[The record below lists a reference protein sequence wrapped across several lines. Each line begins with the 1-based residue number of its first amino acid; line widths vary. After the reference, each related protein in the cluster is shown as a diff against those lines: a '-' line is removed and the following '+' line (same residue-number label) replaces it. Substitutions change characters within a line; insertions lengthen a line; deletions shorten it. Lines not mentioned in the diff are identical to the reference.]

1 MNKRT
6 TLGAGLGVLA
16 MLAAGCGND
25 SGGTGASGA
34 EDSGD
39 SSAGA
44 VKVAFVTKFPVSFFT
59 AMSDAAK
66 AYEDAHDDEVDISYF
81 ECKTPTD
88 VACQTAQIEDA
99 VAQGFEA
106 LVITPMGPEVVPAL
120 DAAADSGVK
129 VILVDNDMAE
139 FTKETAVAATDN
151 VKGGEM
157 AGEYLA
163 TVLEAG
169 DTIGL
174 MEGVRG
180 VPALDARIAGVQSA
194 MEELG
199 VEVVLGGAETKCDA
213 AQGATV
219 AEDLLTREPNLTAL
233 YSACDDPALA
243 AIKVAQQK
251 GKDLLIMGYD
261 GLPDAAKAIQ
271 GGDMNATIAQFPGKM
286 AELGVDA
293 AVNSVNGES
302 VEAFIDTGTELVTK
316 DNADQFLEFH

>member
-6 TLGAGLGVLA
+6 TLVAGLGVLV
-16 MLAAGCGND
+16 MLATGCGND
-25 SGGTGASGA
+25 DSTGSS
-34 EDSGD
+34 DPSGD
-39 SSAGA
+39 SGPKA

-66 AYEDAHDDEVDISYF
+66 AYESAHDDAVDISYF

-99 VAQGFEA
+99 VAQGFKA
-106 LVITPMGPEVVPAL
+106 IVITPMGPEVVPAL

-129 VILVDNDMAE
+129 VILVDNDMGE

-151 VKGGEM
+151 VKGGVM

-163 TVLEAG
+163 TVLKSG

-180 VPALDARIAGVQSA
+180 VPALDARIEGVKSA
-194 MEELG
+194 MDALG
-199 VEVVLGGAETKCDA
+199 VKVVMGGAETKCDA

-219 AEDLLTREPNLTAL
+219 AEDLLTREPNLSAL
-233 YSACDDPALA
+233 YSACDDPALS

-251 GKDLLIMGYD
+251 GKELLIMGYD

-271 GGDMNATIAQFPGKM
+271 AGDMGATIAQFPGKM

-293 AVNSVNGES
+293 AVKAVNGDS

-316 DNADQFLEFH
+316 DNAADFLEFH

>member
-1 MNKRT
+1 MNMRT
-6 TLGAGLGVLA
+6 TLASLGALA
-16 MLAAGCGND
+16 LLAAGCGND
-25 SGGTGASGA
+25 SG
-34 EDSGD
+34 DSGSPD
-39 SSAGA
+39 GSNGGGEA
-44 VKVAFVTKFPVSFFT
+44 VTVAFITKFPVSFFT

-66 AYEDAHDDEVDISYF
+66 AYESENDDAVDISYF
-81 ECKTPTD
+81 ECKTPSD

-99 VAQGFEA
+99 VAQGFQA
-106 LVITPMGPEVVPAL
+106 IVITPMGPEVVPAL

-129 VILVDNDMAE
+129 VVLVDNDMQE

-151 VKGGEM
+151 VQGGVM

-180 VPALDARIAGVQSA
+180 VPALDARIEGVQTALEAAGVT
-194 MEELG
+194 
-199 VEVVLGGAETKCDA
+199 VVLGGAETKCDA

-219 AEDLLTREPNLTAL
+219 AEDLLTREPDLTAI

-243 AIKVAQQK
+243 AVNVAQQK

-271 GGDMNATIAQFPGKM
+271 AGDMNATIAQFPGTM

-293 AVNSVNGES
+293 AVKAVNGED
-302 VEAFIDTGTELVTK
+302 VEAFIDTGTELVTE